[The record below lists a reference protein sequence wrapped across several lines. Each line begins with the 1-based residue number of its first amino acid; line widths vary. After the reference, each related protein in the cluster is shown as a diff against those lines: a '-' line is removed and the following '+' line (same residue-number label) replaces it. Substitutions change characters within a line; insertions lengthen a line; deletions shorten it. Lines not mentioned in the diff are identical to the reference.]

1 MVLIIYDLF
10 FQVLTSF
17 AQPIR
22 LLLTSF
28 CRSFRTST
36 NMELAI
42 LMIHLTM
49 INDLSF
55 M

>member
-10 FQVLTSF
+10 FQVLASF
-17 AQPIR
+17 AQPIH
-22 LLLTSF
+22 LLFTSF
-28 CRSFRTST
+28 YRSFRTST
-36 NMELAI
+36 NMEVAF

-49 INDLSF
+49 INDLSS

>member
-10 FQVLTSF
+10 FQVLASF
-17 AQPIR
+17 AQPIH

-28 CRSFRTST
+28 CQSFRTST
-36 NMELAI
+36 NMEVAI
-42 LMIHLTM
+42 PMIHLTV